1 MIQLY
6 YKYKNER
13 DRSSCMDFL
22 KHSGFWNDID
32 IDISRSVS
40 RRLTISMEADGADDF
55 SIRAKYKGF
64 KFHEVD

>member
-1 MIQLY
+1 
-6 YKYKNER
+6 
-13 DRSSCMDFL
+13 MDFL

-40 RRLTISMEADGADDF
+40 HRLTISMEADGADDF